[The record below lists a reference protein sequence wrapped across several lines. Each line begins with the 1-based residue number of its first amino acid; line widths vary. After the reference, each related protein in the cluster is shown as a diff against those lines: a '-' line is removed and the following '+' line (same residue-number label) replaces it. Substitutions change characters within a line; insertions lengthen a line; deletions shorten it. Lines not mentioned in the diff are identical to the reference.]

1 MTETWRDFVANHE
14 FHENIR
20 VVKET
25 CVYLIHITHGVT
37 ACKCVSLSVLL
48 ATVLFR
54 YIFPCH
60 MAIIAIIQ
68 LKETSLF
75 FFCQSCH

>member
-1 MTETWRDFVANHE
+1 MTETWQRFVANHE

-25 CVYLIHITHGVT
+25 CEYLIHIIHGVT

-48 ATVLFR
+48 STVL
-54 YIFPCH
+54 Y
-60 MAIIAIIQ
+60 
-68 LKETSLF
+68 TYSLVI
-75 FFCQSCH
+75 